1 MVSKRYDFDEET
13 VNRIKTIQQA
23 KGLKTE
29 KEVLLNAINQYLLSE
44 MIEDE
49 SVEFQTYQKMN
60 SIENEL
66 KRLNNKVNHIDHSV
80 SINNL
85 FLTSE
90 FEVNQH
96 PKAIINRDTFDSE
109 YFKSAKKEVSKLIRE
124 KDSEKRIQNK
134 TKQEVSPKENQKEKT
149 HVASID
155 SSHDDDWLNV

>member
-1 MVSKRYDFDEET
+1 MVSKRYNFDEET

-66 KRLNNKVNHIDHSV
+66 KRLNNKNKDFVNRRNPYFLLYPKKDN
-80 SINNL
+80 IN
-85 FLTSE
+85 
-90 FEVNQH
+90 
-96 PKAIINRDTFDSE
+96 
-109 YFKSAKKEVSKLIRE
+109 
-124 KDSEKRIQNK
+124 KRK
-134 TKQEVSPKENQKEKT
+134 TT
-149 HVASID
+149 
-155 SSHDDDWLNV
+155 